1 MQLKLKFGEKNI
13 VQFKDEADFYLCL
26 GFLLN
31 RSKGIRFD
39 WEKYNNK
46 WGIEGRIWI
55 TDSSNAPL
63 SLKNAFSIGTDTI
76 DNRLN
81 CNEYILYLY
90 NNFGIVNGRNQNL
103 NNILNRVPVQY
114 LNDFNKGLTL

>member
-1 MQLKLKFGEKNI
+1 MQLIFGEKNKI
-13 VQFKDEADFYLCL
+13 YFTDEADFYLCL

-31 RSKGIRFD
+31 SSKGIRFD
-39 WEKYNNK
+39 WEIYDNK

-55 TDSSNAPL
+55 TNSSNAPL
-63 SLKNAFSIGTDTI
+63 SLKNAFSIGTNTI

-90 NNFGIVNGRNQNL
+90 KNFGIVNGRNQNL
-103 NNILNRVPVQY
+103 NNISSKVPAQY
-114 LNDFNKGLTL
+114 LKDFNIGLTL

>member
-1 MQLKLKFGEKNI
+1 MQLKFGEKNI
-13 VQFKDEADFYLCL
+13 VQFQDEADFYLCL

-31 RSKGIRFD
+31 NSKGVSFT

-63 SLKNAFSIGTDTI
+63 SLRNAFSAGTDTI

-103 NNILNRVPVQY
+103 NNISSNVPIQY
-114 LNDFNKGLTL
+114 LKDFNRGLTL

>member
-1 MQLKLKFGEKNI
+1 MQLKFGEKNT
-13 VQFKDEADFYLCL
+13 VCFADEADFYLCL

-31 RSKGIRFD
+31 SSKGIRFD
-39 WEKYNNK
+39 WETYDNK

-55 TDSSNAPL
+55 TNASNAPL
-63 SLKNAFSIGTDTI
+63 SLRKAFSRGTDTI

-90 NNFGIVNGRNQNL
+90 NNYGIVNGRNQDF
-103 NNILNRVPVQY
+103 NNVFSKVPIKY
-114 LNDFNKGLTL
+114 RNDFNRGLAL